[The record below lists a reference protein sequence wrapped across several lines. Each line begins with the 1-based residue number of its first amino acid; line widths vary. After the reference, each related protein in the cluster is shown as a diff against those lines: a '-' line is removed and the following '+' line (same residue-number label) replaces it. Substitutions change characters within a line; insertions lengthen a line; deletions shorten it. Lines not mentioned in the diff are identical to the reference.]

1 MMGTTRVGVIG
12 LGLMGSSMARL
23 NVAAGHTVKGFDVDP
38 DRADL
43 IDGLRAAGSVAEAA
57 TDVDVVLLSLPN
69 SGIGLEVTL
78 GDGGIAS
85 AAAPG
90 TVVADTSTADPAHT
104 LAMANGLAEAG
115 IGFVD
120 STVSGNGEMAAVG
133 DLVVMVGGSADDIAQ
148 ALPALEAIGRA
159 VHTVGPVGSGARA
172 KLIVNHALGIHRQA
186 IAETL
191 VVTEAAGIDM
201 STMLAVLQDS
211 AAASKAMD
219 IWGKRMIAGD
229 HAPPAG
235 HFSTSHKDAVLIAAQ
250 AEELGVPV
258 ALRDAV
264 YANFKE
270 GMEDGL
276 ADYDNSAVIEVIRR
290 QIGQGR
296 IPRAD

>member
-1 MMGTTRVGVIG
+1 
-12 LGLMGSSMARL
+12 MARL
-23 NVAAGHTVKGFDVDP
+23 NVAAGHTVKGFDANP
-38 DRADL
+38 DRVGL
-43 IDGLRAAGSVAEAA
+43 IDGLSAAGSVAEAA

-69 SGIGLEVTL
+69 SGIGREVTL
-78 GDGGIAS
+78 GDGGIVS
-85 AAAPG
+85 AAAAG

-104 LAMANGLAEAG
+104 LAMASGLAEVG

-120 STVSGNGEMAAVG
+120 STVSGNGAMAAVG
-133 DLVVMVGGSADDIAQ
+133 DLVVMVGGSVDDIAK
-148 ALPALEAIGRA
+148 AMPALEAIGRA

-201 STMLAVLQDS
+201 TTMLTVLKDS

-219 IWGKRMIAGD
+219 IWGERMIAGD
-229 HAPPAG
+229 HFPPSA
-235 HFSTSHKDAVLIAAQ
+235 HMSTGFKDAVLIADQ
-250 AEELGVPV
+250 AKALGVPV

-264 YANFKE
+264 FENFKE
-270 GMEDGL
+270 GVEDGL

-290 QIGQGR
+290 KIGRGR
-296 IPRAD
+296 IPRSD